1 MTHEL
6 RILFV
11 EDLSTDQELAERQL
25 RTNDLNYES
34 LRVDTRDDFLN
45 ALVTFQ
51 PDLIIS
57 DYSMPGFD
65 GMQALQM
72 AKELYPELPFVVLT
86 GSMNEDT
93 AVECMKAGAA
103 DYVIKEHINRLPF
116 AVREALQRAQDQ
128 KEKLFT
134 EKQLKQSEAKFRG
147 IFESANVGKAITTTT
162 ETISVN
168 DYFADLLGYSKE
180 EIVNTPW
187 DQITHPD
194 DIEMTR
200 KIDNKLYSGET
211 DAVRYEKRYIHKNG
225 SIIWVDLS
233 VQVHRDLS
241 GKPEYL
247 ISTIIDISDKK
258 KAGEELQASEK
269 KFRSLFQNNHAVM
282 LLIDPVTGDIID
294 VNPAAIKYYGFSQ
307 QELTGKKISEINTLS
322 PDEIQEE
329 MQRALTEE
337 RNYFNFQHRL
347 ANGDIRDVEVY
358 SGPIQHLG
366 RELLYSI
373 IHDVTDRKQ
382 AEIQLR
388 KSEEKFKSFFQN
400 NLSVMLLIDPDTG
413 IITDA
418 NNAACHFYG
427 CDQDTLLETN
437 ICQINTLPQ
446 DEVFAAITRAID
458 VDNNSFQFKHRLANG
473 DIRDVEVNSS
483 PIEHQNKKI
492 LYSIV
497 HDVTEKKQAEQ
508 QIRLQATA
516 MNAAA
521 NAIVITDREGN
532 IQWVNPA
539 YTQLT
544 GYSFEEVIGQNPRI
558 LKSGMQDHAYYQRLW
573 DTILSGKVWDGELIN
588 KRKDGSLYTED
599 ETITPMFDEQGN
611 ISHFIE
617 IKEDITQRKQAELAL
632 REGEQRYRRLFEDS
646 PVSIWEE
653 NFSRVKQR
661 LDQLKAEGVE
671 DFYEYFATNRTQL
684 LEIAEL
690 IEVIDVNQETIK
702 LFGARNKEE
711 LRDNFTNIYTEQ
723 SLNQLIEELVNIAN
737 GIMNF
742 DIDFTNKTLDGRVL
756 EFTAKWAAQPGY
768 ENTLSK
774 VLISMVDIT
783 DRKKAEDALRENE
796 QRYRSLFDDSPVTIF
811 EEDFSAVKTFIDE
824 LKQSGVKDFRE
835 FLNTNPDELKRII
848 RSIKITDMNKEAE
861 KLYGFKTKQEFY
873 GNFELI
879 TDPFNLHLMV
889 DELVNIAEEKTK
901 FQTEVYKHDSKGVL
915 SYLTVNW
922 AAVPGFEDDLSKVIV
937 TVVDITER
945 KELEKRQQQ
954 RLAEMEA
961 IDKITSALRQAT
973 TRDEA
978 LPIFLQET
986 LAMMQVNIGFILL
999 HNSTDDTLQVTHVN
1013 GLAEEMIGAKIKPRD
1028 GIIGAVFQ
1036 NGESRSISD
1045 FKQEFSVH
1053 EVFAGHNNVDVGAVC
1068 VPIQSQEDILGV
1080 VLIVHP
1086 KERELKPDEIKL
1098 LESFSRIAGITL
1110 QRMTLYEDTLSH
1122 LKQLQVQRTI
1132 DQTIA
1137 SIFDL
1142 NLTLEIICSQARNY
1156 LGADAIGILLF
1167 QPNEMTLNYIAA
1179 NGFQTTHYKNAHIPL
1194 GAGPAGN
1201 AALKRE
1207 VVYVADL
1214 RHSEPPIKTMT
1225 MVNEERFVSYL
1236 AVPLIAKGEIKG
1248 VMEVFY
1254 RSESVFD
1261 PETIEFIESLA
1272 FQTAIAIDNLQ
1283 LFENLQLSNQEL
1295 VQAYDATI
1303 EGWSRAMDLRDKET
1317 ENHTRRVT
1325 EMAVRIA
1332 TIMGIK
1338 EEEILHI
1345 RRGALLHDIGK
1356 MGVPDDILRKP
1367 GPLTPEEWVIMK
1379 QHPIFAY
1386 KMIAPVDYLKPA
1398 LDIPYCHHEKWDGSG
1413 YPRGLK
1419 GEKIPIA
1426 GRIFAVIDVWD
1437 ALSSDRPYREA
1448 WPKEKVLAYIKEQSG
1463 THFDPDIVKIFL
1475 EVVERKEWSDE
1486 YWKSE

>member
-1 MTHEL
+1 MEL
-6 RILFV
+6 LKILFV
-11 EDLSTDQELAERQL
+11 EDLQTDYELAKWYL
-25 RTNDLNYES
+25 RKDDFS
-34 LRVDTRDDFLN
+34 FDSICVDTKQEFISALDD
-45 ALVTFQ
+45 FQ

-57 DYSMPGFD
+57 DYSMPEFN
-65 GMQALQM
+65 GMQALQITL
-72 AKELYPELPFVVLT
+72 ENHPEIPFIVLT
-86 GSMNEDT
+86 GSINEET
-93 AVECMKAGAA
+93 AVQCMRAGAA
-103 DYVIKEHINRLPF
+103 DYVLKEKMHRLPF
-116 AVREALQRAQDQ
+116 SVRETLKRD
-128 KEKLFT
+128 KERN
-134 EKQLKQSEAKFRG
+134 ERIAVENQLRMSEEKFRD
-147 IFESANVGKAITTTT
+147 IFESANVGKAITSTT

-168 DYFADLLGYSKE
+168 DAFADMLGYTKE
-180 EIVNTPW
+180 ELLKIPW
-187 DQITHPD
+187 EKLTHPED
-194 DIEMTR
+194 YPYTR
-200 KIDNKLYSGET
+200 EKVDALHRGEV
-211 DAVRYEKRYIHKNG
+211 DAVRYEKRYIHKDGNPV
-225 SIIWVDLS
+225 WVDIS
-233 VQVHRDLS
+233 AKTHRDS
-241 GKPEYL
+241 YGNVEYFF
-247 ISTIIDISDKK
+247 STIMDI
-258 KAGEELQASEK
+258 
-269 KFRSLFQNNHAVM
+269 
-282 LLIDPVTGDIID
+282 
-294 VNPAAIKYYGFSQ
+294 
-307 QELTGKKISEINTLS
+307 
-322 PDEIQEE
+322 
-329 MQRALTEE
+329 
-337 RNYFNFQHRL
+337 
-347 ANGDIRDVEVY
+347 
-358 SGPIQHLG
+358 
-366 RELLYSI
+366 
-373 IHDVTDRKQ
+373 
-382 AEIQLR
+382 
-388 KSEEKFKSFFQN
+388 
-400 NLSVMLLIDPDTG
+400 
-413 IITDA
+413 
-418 NNAACHFYG
+418 
-427 CDQDTLLETN
+427 
-437 ICQINTLPQ
+437 
-446 DEVFAAITRAID
+446 
-458 VDNNSFQFKHRLANG
+458 
-473 DIRDVEVNSS
+473 
-483 PIEHQNKKI
+483 
-492 LYSIV
+492 
-497 HDVTEKKQAEQ
+497 TEKKKTEENLRTSEEQ
-508 QIRLQATA
+508 YRLLIENQTDMIVKVAADGRFLYVSPSFCRMFGKTEEELLGKKFAPLVYDEDLPETIKA
-516 MNAAA
+516 MQSLNQPPHTCY
-521 NAIVITDREGN
+521 VE
-532 IQWVNPA
+532 
-539 YTQLT
+539 
-544 GYSFEEVIGQNPRI
+544 
-558 LKSGMQDHAYYQRLW
+558 QRAK
-573 DTILSGKVWDGELIN
+573 T
-588 KRKDGSLYTED
+588 KDGWKWLSWTDTAVLD
-599 ETITPMFDEQGN
+599 NQGN
-611 ISHFIE
+611 INE
-617 IKEDITQRKQAELAL
+617 IIGLGTDITQRKQAEQAL
-632 REGEQRYRRLFEDS
+632 REGEQRYRSLFEDS

-661 LDQLKAEGVE
+661 LDQLKAEGIE

-737 GIMNF
+737 RITNF
-742 DIDFTNKTLDGRVL
+742 DIDFTNKTVDGRVL

-783 DRKKAEDALRENE
+783 DRKKAEDALRKNE
-796 QRYRSLFDDSPVTIF
+796 QRYRSLFDDSPVAIF
-811 EEDFSAVKTFIDE
+811 EEDFSAVKIFIDE
-824 LKQSGVKDFRE
+824 LKQSGVIDFRE

-999 HNSTDDTLQVTHVN
+999 HNSTDDTLQVTHVK
-1013 GLAEEMIGAKIKPRD
+1013 GLAEEMIGAKIKPGD

-1156 LGADAIGILLF
+1156 LGADAVGILLF
-1167 QPNEMTLNYIAA
+1167 QPNEHILSYIAGS
-1179 NGFQTTHYKNAHIPL
+1179 GFQTVHYKNTKLPL
-1194 GAGPAGN
+1194 SGGPA
-1201 AALKRE
+1201 AKATLKRE
-1207 VVYVADL
+1207 IVYVPDVQQ
-1214 RHSEPPIKTMT
+1214 SDPPFKFINLLKD
-1225 MVNEERFVSYL
+1225 EQFVSYL

-1248 VMEVFY
+1248 VMEIFY
-1254 RSESVFD
+1254 RKKTDYDSD
-1261 PETIEFIESLA
+1261 LLEFVESLA

-1332 TIMGIK
+1332 RIMGIK

-1356 MGVPDDILRKP
+1356 MGVPDDILLKP

-1379 QHPIFAY
+1379 QHPVFAY
-1386 KMIAPVDYLKPA
+1386 EMIAPVDYLKPA

-1448 WPKEKVLAYIKEQSG
+1448 WPKEKVFAYIKEQSG

-1475 EVVERKEWSDE
+1475 EVVESEDWYDE
-1486 YWKSE
+1486 